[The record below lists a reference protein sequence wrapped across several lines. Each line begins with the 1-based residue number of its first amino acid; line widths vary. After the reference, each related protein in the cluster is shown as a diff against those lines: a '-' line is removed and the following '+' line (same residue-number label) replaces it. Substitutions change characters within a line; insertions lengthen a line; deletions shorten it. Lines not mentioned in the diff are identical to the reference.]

1 MPGSYV
7 IGIDLGGTNLR
18 VAAYAEGLEFLEVI
32 QLPTRLSEGRD
43 RVVRDIRDAV
53 AALRDR
59 DIGGRT
65 LAGIGVGAPGPL
77 ELPEGIVRNP
87 PNLTGWDG
95 FNLRAAI
102 ESALGRAIE
111 LDNDANVAAFA
122 EQRLGVGRKYGA
134 DSLCILTLGTGVGSG
149 FIVDGKIQSGSTGM
163 GGEAGHLVVETHEG
177 LPCGC
182 GGFGCLEQY
191 ASATALLRMAKK
203 MMGPRAPASAS
214 EVAALAEGGDAE
226 AMAAFDA
233 VGNYL
238 AIGLTGLVNSFNL
251 PLYVLGGGL
260 SQSWHLF
267 ERTMFA
273 ELRRRSYLYRLTE
286 PKNRYPEKLERH
298 KTYIVPAEL
307 GSNSGLL
314 GACLLGTLLKTSKTV
329 EPELQMVSA
338 GRT

>member
-122 EQRLGVGRKYGA
+122 EQRLGVGGNTVPIRFA
-134 DSLCILTLGTGVGSG
+134 CSR
-149 FIVDGKIQSGSTGM
+149 
-163 GGEAGHLVVETHEG
+163 
-177 LPCGC
+177 
-182 GGFGCLEQY
+182 
-191 ASATALLRMAKK
+191 SA
-203 MMGPRAPASAS
+203 
-214 EVAALAEGGDAE
+214 
-226 AMAAFDA
+226 
-233 VGNYL
+233 
-238 AIGLTGLVNSFNL
+238 
-251 PLYVLGGGL
+251 
-260 SQSWHLF
+260 
-267 ERTMFA
+267 
-273 ELRRRSYLYRLTE
+273 
-286 PKNRYPEKLERH
+286 
-298 KTYIVPAEL
+298 
-307 GSNSGLL
+307 
-314 GACLLGTLLKTSKTV
+314 
-329 EPELQMVSA
+329 PELEAVLSWTEKSKVGRLGWAERQAILLSKLTKVCLVDVEDSA
-338 GRT
+338 AWSSMLPQQHCFAWPKR